1 MRGDDSD
8 QIARIGMVETNRP
21 ISRRFT
27 PAPPPLERSGRA
39 FRIDWL
45 RSGLAQ
51 RGRDAEEGK
60 TAAKSA
66 ATLHKAG
73 LIDHPGLSDDHRK
86 RLAKLNPAE
95 VKALV
100 AAKKKLGFSGKL
112 GGAGADFF

>member
-1 MRGDDSD
+1 M
-8 QIARIGMVETNRP
+8 
-21 ISRRFT
+21 T
-27 PAPPPLERSGRA
+27 PAKKGAKKATKKATKKSPAKKATKKAPA
-39 FRIDWL
+39 KKKV
-45 RSGLAQ
+45 ATTK
-51 RGRDAEEGK
+51 AAKAK

-73 LIDHPGLSDDHRK
+73 LIDHPSMSDDHRK

-100 AAKKKLGFSGKL
+100 AAKKKLGFTGKL